1 MSKTALGLT
10 SWVTSGK
17 SFPCFLISKTG
28 PHHISIVG
36 LPRRVSARW
45 GGRSRTAQHCLP
57 QGCHRGRGWH
67 DPTAQLKA
75 VAPAGCVRL
84 LPVGVGCLEPILIG
98 HDDLVAE
105 LAARVG
111 LLLTRSPSRLVL
123 TVLLRFFYLHYSEH
137 LPSVKHLGGTAGGAG
152 KIPPAPGPPCSPQP

>member
-45 GGRSRTAQHCLP
+45 GGRSRTAQHYH
-57 QGCHRGRGWH
+57 G
-67 DPTAQLKA
+67 DVT
-75 VAPAGCVRL
+75 
-84 LPVGVGCLEPILIG
+84 GVGADMTP
-98 HDDLVAE
+98 
-105 LAARVG
+105 R
-111 LLLTRSPSRLVL
+111 PS
-123 TVLLRFFYLHYSEH
+123 
-137 LPSVKHLGGTAGGAG
+137 
-152 KIPPAPGPPCSPQP
+152 